1 MASIEADSK
10 SHSEVLGS
18 LSKHPSLA
26 NRHMP
31 SITSISTTSNDWGRK
46 VHEQAMKRTIIVAWM
61 HENYQMIA
69 FVIIDCSYLRFSHP
83 FRGLKVRLFFVR
95 HNVNRARVNEIKSG
109 IPCSVANIL
118 QRYKRIEPTTSIQ
131 SCHRVRSYFC
141 KPILQ
146 IFYKETNASSRQVP
160 CGEHKLRNFKARYST
175 TKLTIREYSCLGKFA
190 HLNST
195 KL

>member
-31 SITSISTTSNDWGRK
+31 SITSISTTRNDWGRK

-83 FRGLKVRLFFVR
+83 FRPRAESATFFCSPQCESCPRERNKIGDSVLCCKYFTKIQT
-95 HNVNRARVNEIKSG
+95 HRADNKQSI
-109 IPCSVANIL
+109 IL
-118 QRYKRIEPTTSIQ
+118 SL
-131 SCHRVRSYFC
+131 RSFVF
-141 KPILQ
+141 L
-146 IFYKETNASSRQVP
+146 
-160 CGEHKLRNFKARYST
+160 
-175 TKLTIREYSCLGKFA
+175 
-190 HLNST
+190 
-195 KL
+195 